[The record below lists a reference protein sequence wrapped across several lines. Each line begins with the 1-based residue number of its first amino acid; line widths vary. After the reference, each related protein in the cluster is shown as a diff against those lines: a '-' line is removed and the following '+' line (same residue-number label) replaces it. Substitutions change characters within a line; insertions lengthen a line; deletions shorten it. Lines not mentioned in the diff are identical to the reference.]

1 MKCFCLFTLC
11 LTSLAAALTPDEFK
25 ALYEHP
31 DKDAAACYA
40 LHKAYLEGDGVE
52 KDIYKS
58 QKWLLGAYE
67 MGMTSVRG
75 ELGAHPVR
83 EAMKLPTK
91 LKTAKVSDEVAQAKG
106 EELVE
111 LLQVME
117 GIGGGA
123 VREKEPASASVM
135 KAVRKLLNAGADP
148 NVFKK
153 RSGMQ
158 RWTALACAADI
169 GDQKLMK
176 LLIDAGADPAA
187 HGHHAPMAIYLVEGF
202 HQRNGKNGKARGKQL
217 DATIN
222 TLSRYMNVKA
232 HTKDGWSPLYA
243 AVIRHSESAV
253 RALLAAGADP
263 DMRQNKFEIS
273 GPIDKKAYFY
283 QIGFMDRQWNSLHLA
298 ANSDRPNLTRI
309 LLEAGADPR
318 LTDANGLDAMKVLDD
333 SKKRGNQCD
342 HEAETRQSIQDA
354 LDGKFDSPKSDS
366 KSKKAKKSKKGRM
379 KK

>member
-1 MKCFCLFTLC
+1 MKWMLLISLAFSSFTL
-11 LTSLAAALTPDEFK
+11 ALTADEFK
-25 ALYEHP
+25 TLYERP

-67 MGMTSVRG
+67 LGMTSVRG

-91 LKTAKVSDEVAQAKG
+91 LKTATVPDEVAQEKG

-123 VREKEPASASVM
+123 VRAKDPASPAVM

-176 LLIDAGADPAA
+176 LLIEAGADPAA

-202 HQRNGKNGKARGKQL
+202 HQRESKNGKARGKQL
-217 DATIN
+217 DATIK
-222 TLSRYMNVKA
+222 TLARYMNVKA

-253 RALLAAGADP
+253 RALLEAGADP

-283 QIGFMDRQWNSLHLA
+283 QIGFMDWQWNSLHLA
-298 ANSDRPNLTRI
+298 VNSDRPNLVRI
-309 LLEAGADPR
+309 LLQAGADPR
-318 LTDANGLDAMKVLDD
+318 IKDANGLDAMKVLD
-333 SKKRGNQCD
+333 SSRKRGNQCD
-342 HEAETRQSIQDA
+342 HEAETRQAIQEA
-354 LDGKFDSPKSDS
+354 LQGDMKPAKS
-366 KSKKAKKSKKGRM
+366 AKKSKK
-379 KK
+379 KKKRS

>member
-1 MKCFCLFTLC
+1 MKVYVALFLLLGTWA
-11 LTSLAAALTPDEFK
+11 SALTADEFK
-25 ALYEHP
+25 ALYERP
-31 DKDAAACYA
+31 DKDAAACYT

-52 KDIYKS
+52 RDIYQS

-67 MGMTSVRG
+67 LGMTSVRG

-91 LKTAKVSDEVAQAKG
+91 LKTAKVSDEVAQEKG

-117 GIGGGA
+117 GVGGGA
-123 VREKEPASASVM
+123 VREKDPAPASVV

-153 RSGMQ
+153 RAGMQ

-202 HQRNGKNGKARGKQL
+202 HKREGKNGKERGKQL
-217 DATIN
+217 DATIK
-222 TLSRYMNVKA
+222 TLTRYMNVKA
-232 HTKDGWSPLYA
+232 HTMDGWSPLYA

-263 DMRQNKFEIS
+263 DLRQNKFEIS

-283 QIGFMDRQWNSLHLA
+283 QIGFMDWQWNALHLA
-298 ANSDRPNLTRI
+298 VNSDRPQLVRI

-318 LTDANGLDAMKVLDD
+318 LTDANGLDAMKVLDS

-342 HEAETRQSIQDA
+342 HEAETRQLIQDA
-354 LDGKFDSPKSDS
+354 LEGKLKTDKHG
-366 KSKKAKKSKKGRM
+366 KKSKKR

>member
-1 MKCFCLFTLC
+1 MKVYVALFLLLGTWA
-11 LTSLAAALTPDEFK
+11 SALTADEFK
-25 ALYEHP
+25 ALYERP

-52 KDIYKS
+52 RDIYQS

-67 MGMTSVRG
+67 LGMTSVRG

-91 LKTAKVSDEVAQAKG
+91 LKTAKVSDEVAQEKG

-117 GIGGGA
+117 GVGGGA
-123 VREKEPASASVM
+123 VREKDPAPASVV

-153 RSGMQ
+153 RAGMQ

-202 HQRNGKNGKARGKQL
+202 HEREGKNGKERGKQL
-217 DATIN
+217 DATIK
-222 TLSRYMNVKA
+222 TLTRYMNVKA
-232 HTKDGWSPLYA
+232 HTMDGWSPLYA

-263 DMRQNKFEIS
+263 ELRQNKFEIS
-273 GPIDKKAYFY
+273 GPIDKKSYFY
-283 QIGFMDRQWNSLHLA
+283 QIGFMDWQWNALHLA
-298 ANSDRPNLTRI
+298 VNSDRPQLVRI

-318 LTDANGLDAMKVLDD
+318 LTDANGLDAMKVLDS

-342 HEAETRQSIQDA
+342 HEAETRQLIQDA
-354 LDGKFDSPKSDS
+354 LEGKLKTDKPG
-366 KSKKAKKSKKGRM
+366 KKSKKR